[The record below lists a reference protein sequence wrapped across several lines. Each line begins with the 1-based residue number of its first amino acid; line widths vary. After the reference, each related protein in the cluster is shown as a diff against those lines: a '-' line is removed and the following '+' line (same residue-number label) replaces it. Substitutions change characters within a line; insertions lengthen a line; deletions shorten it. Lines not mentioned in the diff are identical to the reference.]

1 MEPDARGELGFVAA
15 AFVQTRGL
23 RPEFLPRWCGQDFFL
38 AGYRV
43 FVKHRTRDGRTLRGL
58 RILRSDANKRG
69 MVWGGNFLTHYNY
82 SRCRASLRETGGA
95 LSIRVDTAGGEAD
108 ASVAVILS
116 AEAAALPSGSPFEDV
131 RAARRFAGPLPYT
144 FDYER
149 QTNSI
154 IRIKGTR
161 EEWEPKSVCVEV
173 RRLAFLEDGA
183 LATLRPM
190 LASAFYVSNVPYRWG
205 KGVVERLENA

>member
-1 MEPDARGELGFVAA
+1 MEPDRHGELGFVAA

-23 RPEFLPRWCGQDFFL
+23 RPEFLPSWCGQDFFL
-38 AGYRV
+38 SGYRV
-43 FVKHRTRDGRTLRGL
+43 FVKHRTREGRTLRGL
-58 RILRSDANKRG
+58 RILRSDANRRG
-69 MVWGGNFLTHYNY
+69 MVCGGNCLTHYNY
-82 SRCRASLRETGGA
+82 HHCRASLHETGGT

-108 ASVAVILS
+108 ASITAILS
-116 AEAAALPSGSPFEDV
+116 AESAPLPSGSPFDDA

-144 FDYER
+144 FDYEH
-149 QTNSI
+149 QTKSI

-161 EEWEPKSVCVEV
+161 EEWEPKSVRVEV

-183 LATLRPM
+183 LAKLRPI

-205 KGVVERLENA
+205 KGVVERLEAA